1 MIKCIIF
8 DLDGVLVSSKK
19 IHFKVLNKALL
30 RFSKTKFQ
38 ISYSDHIKIFDGL
51 STKDKLAILFKNKNI
66 TKNEIKKI
74 SNFKQELTKEE
85 LKTNIKYNANLY
97 NLFKVLS
104 KKYILAIATN
114 SINETLDICIKKLKI
129 NKFIKFKIGTDILK
143 NKKPHPEIYLRCLIA
158 LGVRPSETLIL
169 EDSYIGRQS
178 AKDSGCFLMPIK
190 SINDVKMNKIYKH
203 INLVEKNLEKK
214 NNISFWEDTEM
225 NILIPMAGLGSRF
238 EKAGFTFPKPLIE
251 IHGKPMIQWVID
263 SLKINAKFIFIVQSQ
278 HQQKFNIKSLLK
290 YLYPN
295 SKIIETNGLT
305 EGAACTSLLA
315 TEFIDNNNPLLIA
328 NSDQYIEWDSAKTFY
343 KLSERN
349 VDGAI
354 LTFKSTHPKWSYA
367 KINENNE
374 VEKVAEKE
382 VISDNATVGVY
393 YWKRGKDYVRF
404 ANDMIKKNIR
414 TNNEF
419 YICPVYNE
427 AIKNNKKIITEE
439 VKAMWGLGTP
449 EDLNYFLKYYKF
461 SSKKI

>member
-190 SINDVKMNKIYKH
+190 SINDVKINKIYKH

-427 AIKNNKKIITEE
+427 AIENNKKIITEE

-461 SSKKI
+461 SSQKV

>member
-19 IHFKVLNKALL
+19 IHFKVLNKALM

-38 ISYSDHIKIFDGL
+38 ISYADHLKIFDGL
-51 STKDKLAILFKNKNI
+51 STKDKLAILFKNKKI

-97 NLFKVLS
+97 NLFKVLC

-129 NKFIKFKIGTDILK
+129 HKFIKFKIGTDILK

-190 SINDVKMNKIYKH
+190 SINDVKINKIYKH

-382 VISDNATVGVY
+382 VISNNATVGVY

-461 SSKKI
+461 SSQKI

>member
-51 STKDKLAILFKNKNI
+51 STKDKLAILFKNKKI

-85 LKTNIKYNANLY
+85 LKTNIKYNTNLY

-190 SINDVKMNKIYKH
+190 SINDVKINKIYKH

-382 VISDNATVGVY
+382 VISNNATVGVY

-461 SSKKI
+461 SSQKI

>member
-19 IHFKVLNKALL
+19 IHFKVLNKALM

-38 ISYSDHIKIFDGL
+38 ISYADHLKIFDGL
-51 STKDKLAILFKNKNI
+51 STKDKLAILFKNKKI

-114 SINETLDICIKKLKI
+114 SINVTLDICIKKLKI

-190 SINDVKMNKIYKH
+190 SINDVKINKIYKH

-382 VISDNATVGVY
+382 VISNNATVGVY

-461 SSKKI
+461 SSQKI

>member
-38 ISYSDHIKIFDGL
+38 ISYSDHLKIFDGL
-51 STKDKLAILFKNKNI
+51 STKDKLAILFKNKKI

-114 SINETLDICIKKLKI
+114 SINVTLDICIKKLKI

-190 SINDVKMNKIYKH
+190 SINDVKINKIYRH

-461 SSKKI
+461 SSQKI

>member
-1 MIKCIIF
+1 M
-8 DLDGVLVSSKK
+8 GVS
-19 IHFKVLNKALL
+19 
-30 RFSKTKFQ
+30 
-38 ISYSDHIKIFDGL
+38 
-51 STKDKLAILFKNKNI
+51 
-66 TKNEIKKI
+66 
-74 SNFKQELTKEE
+74 
-85 LKTNIKYNANLY
+85 
-97 NLFKVLS
+97 
-104 KKYILAIATN
+104 
-114 SINETLDICIKKLKI
+114 
-129 NKFIKFKIGTDILK
+129 
-143 NKKPHPEIYLRCLIA
+143 
-158 LGVRPSETLIL
+158 PSETLIL

-190 SINDVKMNKIYKH
+190 SIKDVKINKIYKH
-203 INLVEKNLEKK
+203 INSIERNLKK
-214 NNISFWEDTEM
+214 NNNTGFWEDTEL

-263 SLKINAKFIFIVQSQ
+263 SLKINAKFIFIVQSK
-278 HQQKFNIKSLLK
+278 HQEKFNIKSLLK

-295 SKIIETNGLT
+295 SKIIETDGLT

-315 TEFIDNNNPLLIA
+315 AEFIDNNNPLVIA
-328 NSDQYIEWDSAKTFY
+328 NSDQYIEWDSARTFY
-343 KLSERN
+343 KFSERN

-404 ANDMIKKNIR
+404 ANEMINKNIR
-414 TNNEF
+414 TNGEF

-427 AIKNNKKIITEE
+427 AIKNNKKIIIEQ
-439 VKAMWGLGTP
+439 VKRMWGLGTP
-449 EDLNYFLKYYKF
+449 EDLNYFLKYYKYN
-461 SSKKI
+461 I